1 MLCNSPSSRGGCK
14 LGFVEIEY
22 NMVEKQYNS
31 KFNIKELKETRRE
44 LRLNGTS
51 AEAVMWT
58 HIKGRKINGRR
69 WRRQFS
75 VGPFIIDFY
84 CPELKLG
91 IELDGAPHFAPGG
104 YEADESRTDYLRRYG
119 IRIIRFENKDI
130 WTSLESVIETLRR
143 ETECHVLKFVYT
155 ILWYS
160 IFFSL
165 SGMPDKLKSFL
176 LYCYRL
182 SLG

>member
-1 MLCNSPSSRGGCK
+1 MRIK
-14 LGFVEIEY
+14 
-22 NMVEKQYNS
+22 MKEKHIDSN
-31 KFNIKELKETRRE
+31 FNNKELKEIRKA

-58 HIKGRKINGRR
+58 QIKGRKINGRK

-91 IELDGAPHFAPGG
+91 IELDGAPHFSPGG
-104 YEADESRTDYLRRYG
+104 NEADEVRTNYLRGNG

-130 WTSLESVIETLRR
+130 WTSLEGVIETIDR
-143 ETECHVLKFVYT
+143 ET
-155 ILWYS
+155 
-160 IFFSL
+160 
-165 SGMPDKLKSFL
+165 
-176 LYCYRL
+176 R
-182 SLG
+182 

>member
-1 MLCNSPSSRGGCK
+1 MYIAECRTPPSQCFACATSSSRGSCK

-31 KFNIKELKETRRE
+31 RFNIKELKETRRE

-143 ETECHVLKFVYT
+143 ETE
-155 ILWYS
+155 
-160 IFFSL
+160 
-165 SGMPDKLKSFL
+165 
-176 LYCYRL
+176 
-182 SLG
+182 

>member
-1 MLCNSPSSRGGCK
+1 MRTAECRTPPSQRFACATSSSRGGVFKTLCYATLPLEEGQREGALLATTEALASQRSAVRPSEGGGSCK

-91 IELDGAPHFAPGG
+91 IELDGAPHFVPGG
-104 YEADESRTDYLRRYG
+104 YEADELRTDYLCKNVTN
-119 IRIIRFENKDI
+119 IKQ
-130 WTSLESVIETLRR
+130 
-143 ETECHVLKFVYT
+143 
-155 ILWYS
+155 
-160 IFFSL
+160 
-165 SGMPDKLKSFL
+165 
-176 LYCYRL
+176 
-182 SLG
+182 